1 MEIAGNKSKSPDLGL
16 ILSIVALI
24 GTVVLFIL
32 FFTDKDEPIV
42 EKQVQNMPVAS
53 SGSNSIVFVNSDVL
67 LQEYELVKNMT
78 AELESE
84 TKRKD
89 AEFSAQQKAFESDAA
104 YFQDQVQK
112 QSISEQ
118 SAQVIYEQ
126 LMTKQQ
132 ELYGMQ
138 EQYAAELQQKQFE
151 LNVVL
156 LDSVRNY
163 LERVNK
169 IYKYDYILGFNTAGN
184 IFLAKD
190 TFDITS
196 QVLEGLNNEYRL
208 VNSTEN

>member
-1 MEIAGNKSKSPDLGL
+1 MESVENKSKSPDLGL

-24 GTVVLFIL
+24 GTVVLFVL
-32 FFTDKDEPIV
+32 FFIDNDDPEV
-42 EKQVQNMPVAS
+42 DKQVQNMPVVS

-67 LQEYELVKNMT
+67 LQEYELVMKMT
-78 AELESE
+78 AELEQE

-89 AEFSAQQKAFESDAA
+89 ANFTQKQKAFESDAA

-126 LMTKQQ
+126 LMAKQQ
-132 ELYGMQ
+132 ELYQ
-138 EQYAAELQQKQFE
+138 LQDQYAAELQQKEFE
-151 LNVVL
+151 MNVVL

-163 LERVNK
+163 LERLNSVYN
-169 IYKYDYILGFNTAGN
+169 YDYILGYNTAGN

-196 QVLEGLNNEYRL
+196 QILEGLNKEYRL
-208 VNSTEN
+208 ANEPED